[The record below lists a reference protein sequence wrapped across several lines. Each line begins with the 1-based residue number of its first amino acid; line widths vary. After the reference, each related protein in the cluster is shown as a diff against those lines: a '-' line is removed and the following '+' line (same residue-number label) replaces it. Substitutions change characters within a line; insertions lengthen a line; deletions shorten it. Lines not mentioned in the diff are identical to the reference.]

1 MRRILFI
8 IPILALA
15 SCADTSKATAH
26 IDGIKEDVMDEDRE
40 IRELIDSLR
49 MIADVQ
55 QDTALCNVIN
65 GIASDMEITL
75 DTYSVESDLDE
86 LKHELAQ

>member
-8 IPILALA
+8 IPILALV
-15 SCADTSKATAH
+15 SCADTGKATAH
-26 IDGIKEDVMDEDRE
+26 IDGIKEDVMEGDRG

-49 MIADVQ
+49 TIADRQ
-55 QDTALCNVIN
+55 QDAALCNAIN

-75 DTYSVESDLDE
+75 DTYNVESDLDE